1 MQKKPTLPIRT
12 LALVLVL
19 CFTYVFHAQAQKTM
33 SDTLEVRFRV
43 GQSDID
49 LSYADN
55 ARRIDAFTDIVK
67 RRYANASR
75 EELQLNI
82 FTGASPEGPD
92 ELNRRLGEER
102 GRALKALLRERLGE
116 GIHIAVYNEGAR
128 WGQLADRLYA
138 SKEPWAWDALKVLS
152 RSTEKDGW
160 KRDPREDRLRKLD
173 GGRVWSHLEADY
185 LPALRSSGSAII
197 MQLNRRQIDTL
208 VIRDTIIYKPEPC
221 KPYVEPADTRPV
233 WAIKTNFLLWGVVA
247 PNIQIE
253 RALGKNNRWSLEAE
267 VFWPWWTWNHNF
279 QAEQFGNVGL
289 ELRYWLGNRKN
300 HHSLDGWHL
309 GLAAAAGYY
318 DFEWKKHKGYQGEYT
333 NTYLNLGYQHRFGKN
348 KHWAIDGGIGFGWI
362 ATNRRYYLGSSV
374 FPVGYEE
381 ERDDH
386 LMWQNTKWR
395 HFIGATHLNVSIA
408 YMFGARKRK
417 DTAPDGQFM
426 SQEQSR
432 KQAAEAE
439 KARKKAEKARKKE
452 EKTRKKQHEA
462 ELEAAWQQ
470 EKARR
475 RQAKIEARADRERA
489 EAEAKIAREQ
499 EKAKAKADRIQA
511 EAMEKIARIQAGVVA
526 KADNNK

>member
-309 GLAAAAGYY
+309 GLAAAGYY

-408 YMFGARKRK
+408 YMFGAKKRK
-417 DTAPDGQFM
+417 DTSVATDAQVVNETVNRKAAKEAEK
-426 SQEQSR
+426 QAKVDAKAAR
-432 KQAAEAE
+432 KQAKADAKAAKKQAKADAEAAKEAE
-439 KARKKAEKARKKE
+439 KQAKVDAEAAEEQAEVDAKAA
-452 EKTRKKQHEA
+452 KKQ
-462 ELEAAWQQ
+462 
-470 EKARR
+470 
-475 RQAKIEARADRERA
+475 AK
-489 EAEAKIAREQ
+489 AEAKAAKEQ
-499 EKAKAKADRIQA
+499 AKAEAKAAKKQAKAD
-511 EAMEKIARIQAGVVA
+511 K
-526 KADNNK
+526 NK